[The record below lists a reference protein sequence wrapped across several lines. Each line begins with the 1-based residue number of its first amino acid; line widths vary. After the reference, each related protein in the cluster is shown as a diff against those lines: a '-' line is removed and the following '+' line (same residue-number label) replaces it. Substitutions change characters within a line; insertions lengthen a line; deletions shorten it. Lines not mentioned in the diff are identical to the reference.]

1 MEKGEWAKGTQI
13 PIRRQIGNAKNIFF
27 FSSSYSKHTEFI
39 FLDFGTRLLLLT
51 FQVIITFASL
61 SCFRIRKKKKKTYF
75 PSFST
80 SIRQTQTKRQDH
92 HFYFILNL
100 PPFLFAPSEL
110 FRPTPHQLTGE
121 KKKQQPPFLLRADS
135 SFFQSPPP
143 LFIKTNEA
151 SDRTDSSGGRRREES
166 E

>member
-61 SCFRIRKKKKKTYF
+61 SCFRIRKKKKKKLIF
-75 PSFST
+75 
-80 SIRQTQTKRQDH
+80 H
-92 HFYFILNL
+92 
-100 PPFLFAPSEL
+100 
-110 FRPTPHQLTGE
+110 
-121 KKKQQPPFLLRADS
+121 PFLLLSVKHKR
-135 SFFQSPPP
+135 
-143 LFIKTNEA
+143 
-151 SDRTDSSGGRRREES
+151 SDRIIIFISF
-166 E
+166 